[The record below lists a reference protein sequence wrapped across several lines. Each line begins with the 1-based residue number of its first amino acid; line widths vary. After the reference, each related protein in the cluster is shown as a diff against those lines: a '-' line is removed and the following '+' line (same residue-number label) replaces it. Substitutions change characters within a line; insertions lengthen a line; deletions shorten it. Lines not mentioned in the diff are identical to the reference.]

1 MPLLRGNSVPPQGG
15 FNAGPPAPPP
25 PTGFPALGAS
35 SQSPFFGNLPQLMQP
50 GGLQGKSIPQW
61 LRDVVRE
68 AGSKKGARDGKEG
81 EEEEGGQLFTPS
93 SKGAQSPRDASP
105 AAAKDPMEKDS
116 EGTSQPLLVEQI
128 KEVVTEILSA
138 VTDEIFRE
146 AAREAIS
153 NQRRKQ
159 RITGKTTIGLKL
171 QGAGAANE
179 TDFQKE
185 QSQQA
190 EGNVATGFRKRE
202 DQEKL
207 SSGVVNS
214 DALAVGAYRCPSSA
228 TPPPPGVFSIVIY
241 EDGLEFARVPFNG
254 THLLFGTSNK
264 FANIIDSH
272 STVAGQQCA
281 IYFST
286 RQLHQQ
292 GGCFFMVP
300 LGGATRLLHN
310 KTVPFL
316 PQTIKEELALRKSRR
331 SVSSYIS
338 KNKEDW
344 INWAPSPIEGSLL
357 SAGDERV
364 ALTDQRSCFVMGDSR
379 RVYYLDLTDMAH
391 RLLVAEGKAEP
402 RPEKRKE
409 RKHKNKRKRSH
420 SRQHRRRRER
430 SSSRKRSRHDSTS
443 PEARSD
449 ALRERRRKASRKS
462 PRRSMSVDSARS
474 APSRNAS
481 LSPPARGSSKH
492 SARTPRAPA
501 RAAAAPVLLQ
511 AEAPASRGVSL
522 QAATAVEVEVGIAT
536 AVAARVWW
544 EEVKVRVRLQADRLA
559 EVLAGAEPVGGLAA
573 AGEAEVPALRLV
585 SRRATG
591 EAAPA

>member
-1 MPLLRGNSVPPQGG
+1 MASGRRRRGGEEEVKSKKKGKAPRAASRESPLPAKKRTEERNEGLSSGRVSKGKAAISPAGGKRSEPPPQRRHSMSSRSSGSSSRSHSPLPKETTSESDNFWAKQASAWVNNKTSEQGPTALMALIATQAAVQMASQAEGSAHAMPGSLCPPGG
-15 FNAGPPAPPP
+15 RGSLSHPSAPKRDGSVYPKILS
-25 PTGFPALGAS
+25 LG
-35 SQSPFFGNLPQLMQP
+35 GGGEN
-50 GGLQGKSIPQW
+50 GLQGKSIPQW

-272 STVAGQQCA
+272 VTQQ
-281 IYFST
+281 
-286 RQLHQQ
+286 Q
-292 GGCFFMVP
+292 
-300 LGGATRLLHN
+300 
-310 KTVPFL
+310 K
-316 PQTIKEELALRKSRR
+316 PQR
-331 SVSSYIS
+331 
-338 KNKEDW
+338 
-344 INWAPSPIEGSLL
+344 
-357 SAGDERV
+357 
-364 ALTDQRSCFVMGDSR
+364 
-379 RVYYLDLTDMAH
+379 
-391 RLLVAEGKAEP
+391 
-402 RPEKRKE
+402 
-409 RKHKNKRKRSH
+409 
-420 SRQHRRRRER
+420 
-430 SSSRKRSRHDSTS
+430 
-443 PEARSD
+443 
-449 ALRERRRKASRKS
+449 
-462 PRRSMSVDSARS
+462 
-474 APSRNAS
+474 
-481 LSPPARGSSKH
+481 
-492 SARTPRAPA
+492 
-501 RAAAAPVLLQ
+501 
-511 AEAPASRGVSL
+511 
-522 QAATAVEVEVGIAT
+522 
-536 AVAARVWW
+536 
-544 EEVKVRVRLQADRLA
+544 
-559 EVLAGAEPVGGLAA
+559 
-573 AGEAEVPALRLV
+573 
-585 SRRATG
+585 
-591 EAAPA
+591 